1 MGKILSVDIGGHRVK
16 AGLFEE
22 KDAPQLIEDII
33 IERYPSVVNNPSID
47 KSQVDTNEKINTVI
61 NLINNNYAKFLSG
74 ITHLGISSTDIIDI
88 NSGIVLRSTSTTYV
102 GTNWPLI
109 IKKRLN
115 LSPTTKLYIQN
126 DAKCGAWSDY
136 LYLRENNIIGEKV
149 RNGTLVRVTVGSGVG
164 SGIVMNG
171 KIIEG
176 SGNVAGEIAYIP
188 YNPKHGYKCEYGRG
202 CVEKHASASGL
213 IKTAQTLMK
222 KYSPAHSK
230 KTDNKITLDDI
241 QRGIISGDPNAINAV
256 DDAATALGYALTV
269 IINFLGPDVITIG
282 GGVIDKIPL
291 YFDLATKFV
300 DANSLPPAIK
310 ACHIMKTG
318 VIDSESILQGIAYL
332 VLHNGKDI
340 NDFNVN
346 NNNK

>member
-16 AGLFEE
+16 MGLFEN
-22 KDAPQLIEDII
+22 KNTLQLAEAII
-33 IERYPSVVNNPSID
+33 IEKYPSVANNPSID
-47 KSQVDTNEKINTVI
+47 KSQVDTNEKIDTVI
-61 NLINNNYAKFLSG
+61 NLINNNYAKFVSD
-74 ITHLGISSTDIIDI
+74 ITHLGISSTDIIDT

-136 LYLRENNIIGEKV
+136 LYLRENKTIGKRVEK
-149 RNGTLVRVTVGSGVG
+149 GTLVRVTVGSGVG
-164 SGIVMNG
+164 SGIVING

-188 YNPKHGYKCEYGRG
+188 YKPKHGYKCEYGRG

-222 KYSPAHSK
+222 KSSQTHST
-230 KTDNKITLDDI
+230 KTDNRITLDDI
-241 QRGIISGDPNAINAV
+241 QWGIVNGDPNAINAV
-256 DDAATALGYALTV
+256 DDASTALGYALTV

-300 DANSLPPAIK
+300 SANALPPAIE
-310 ACHIMKTG
+310 ACRIMRTG
-318 VIDSESILQGIAYL
+318 VIDSESILHGIADL
-332 VLHNGKDI
+332 VLNNGKDI
-340 NDFNVN
+340 NEFNAN
-346 NNNK
+346 NQK